1 MAVVAHLRAMFSD
14 PGYVPLPHTKID
26 FSSDVE
32 KVESTK
38 KVKVSYRNTRIDC
51 VL

>member
-1 MAVVAHLRAMFSD
+1 MFSD

-32 KVESTK
+32 KSDPK
-38 KVKVSYRNTRIDC
+38 KKRKVLFYSMDEMSNPKFGRQ
-51 VL
+51 L